1 MKTKKLT
8 PEGAITK
15 EIRYV
20 LRLYGVMHWKV
31 LQGLGCEPGV
41 SDIIAVEKKT
51 GRIVCIEIKS
61 KKGKLSPAQE
71 NFLKLIEA
79 NGGIAIVARS
89 AMDVIQRLGLS
100 PRTNQ

>member
-1 MKTKKLT
+1 MTKNALK
-8 PEGAITK
+8 EKDITR
-15 EIRYV
+15 EIRHV
-20 LRLYGVMHWKV
+20 LKLYGVFHWKV
-31 LQGLGCEPGV
+31 FQSLGSQPGV

-51 GRIVCIEIKS
+51 GRIVAIEVKTS
-61 KKGKLSPAQE
+61 KGKMSPAQE

>member
-1 MKTKKLT
+1 MRQKKLT

-31 LQGLGCEPGV
+31 FQSLGSEKGV

-51 GRIVCIEIKS
+51 GRIVAIEVKAPR
-61 KKGKLSPAQE
+61 GKLSPAQD